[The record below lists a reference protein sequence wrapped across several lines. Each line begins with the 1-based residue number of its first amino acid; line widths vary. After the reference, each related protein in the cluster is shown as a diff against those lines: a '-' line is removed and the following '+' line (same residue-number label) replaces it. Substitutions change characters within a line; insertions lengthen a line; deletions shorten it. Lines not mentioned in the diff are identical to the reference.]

1 MIMTDTIS
9 IFAIILSVL
18 SIAVSIFTMF
28 LGGEVNT
35 RLTNRLDNINA
46 DLSKEI
52 NDVLYRTSLDIRDTN
67 RNIRDVDK
75 QLYELQVNLTNKPL
89 WTGNCTTTPELAKEF
104 PKDRPW

>member
-1 MIMTDTIS
+1 MTDTIS

-89 WTGNCTTTPELAKEF
+89 CNCTTTPELAKEF